1 MSQHAPEVS
10 QAAIATGV
18 GAFGIVPENGL
29 SCMPADRREP
39 VLDRSIGDALR
50 EAADAWGERTALVEG
65 CIGAALRRRW
75 NYRALLLGSRTSR
88 TAAQSPAAARS
99 YR

>member
-10 QAAIATGV
+10 HAAIATGV

-50 EAADAWGERTALVEG
+50 DAANAWGECTALVEG
-65 CIGAALRRRW
+65 CISAAPRRRW
-75 NYRALLLGSRTSR
+75 SYRALLLGAEEVASALLDRF
-88 TAAQSPAAARS
+88 
-99 YR
+99 